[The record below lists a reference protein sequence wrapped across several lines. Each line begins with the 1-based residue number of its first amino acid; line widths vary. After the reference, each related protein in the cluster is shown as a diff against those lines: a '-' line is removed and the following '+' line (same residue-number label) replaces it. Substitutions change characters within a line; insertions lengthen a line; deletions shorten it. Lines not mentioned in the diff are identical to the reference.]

1 MNRSEFMFQLAQH
14 LADLSQAERSEALK
28 YYQDYFDD
36 AGPEN
41 EQRIIEELGAP
52 EDVAASIKEGISS
65 ENVQRGEFSERGFT
79 SGFEEGRFDAPD
91 RYAQKKSKFDQVKSE
106 AERRFSDFSGKF
118 EEASGKFENKF
129 NDFSEKYG
137 DKFFGKNQKSE
148 SGRTGEYRYGGTSSS
163 YDSSYGGAST
173 YGGAS
178 SYGGANSSYGSG
190 YDGAG
195 NYTKQGQRRRRRFS
209 GGQIALIVILI
220 ICASPI
226 LLGIGGGLIG
236 ILAGIVFG
244 GLGILVGIL
253 GGLIGAT
260 FGLFFGGMGGFI
272 GGAADCFVHPIDGI
286 LTCGVSLVCMAL
298 GLLLI
303 VFDLWLVTKPL
314 PAFFR
319 WIGRV
324 CRRIFGRKGQKA

>member
-41 EQRIIEELGAP
+41 EQNIIEELGSP
-52 EDVAASIKEGISS
+52 EAVAASIKEGISS
-65 ENVQRGEFSERGFT
+65 ENAQRGEFSERGFT
-79 SGFEEGRFDAPD
+79 SGFEEEQFDAPD
-91 RYAQKKSKFDQVKSE
+91 RYAQRKSKFDQVKSE
-106 AERRFSDFSGKF
+106 AERRFSNFSGKF
-118 EEASGKFENKF
+118 EETSGKFENKF

-137 DKFFGKNQKSE
+137 DKFFGKNQKRE
-148 SGRTGEYRYGGTSSS
+148 EHHTGEYYYGGAGSSS
-163 YDSSYGGAST
+163 YSGA
-173 YGGAS
+173 
-178 SYGGANSSYGSG
+178 
-190 YDGAG
+190 YDGDG
-195 NYTKQGQRRRRRFS
+195 NYTRQGHRHRRRFS
-209 GGQIALIVILI
+209 GGQIALLVILI

-226 LLGIGGGLIG
+226 LLGVGGGLLG

-244 GLGILVGIL
+244 GFGILVGIL
-253 GGLIGAT
+253 GGLLGAT
-260 FGLFFGGMGGFI
+260 LGLFFGGMGGFI
-272 GGAADCFVHPIDGI
+272 GGAVDCFVHPIDGI

-298 GLLLI
+298 GLLLV

-324 CRRIFGRKGQKA
+324 CRRIFGRKGQNA